1 MSGEL
6 IPRHRTGG
14 RQLERRISGALDEV
28 AARQLIT
35 ERIIKAKAQVGEEAM
50 YEVNYL
56 MSLLDVV
63 AKTNPA
69 AVPAAA
75 GIVQL
80 TVAGISRTVAEFGGS
95 L

>member
-1 MSGEL
+1 MSGS
-6 IPRHRTGG
+6 
-14 RQLERRISGALDEV
+14 LERYGGPNRELARRVSGTLNEV
-28 AARQLIT
+28 AARQLIA
-35 ERIIKAKAQVGEEAM
+35 ERTIRAKAQVGEEAM

-56 MSLLDVV
+56 VSLLDVV

-75 GIVQL
+75 SIVQL
-80 TVAGISRTVAEFGGS
+80 TVAGIARTVGKFGAS

>member
-1 MSGEL
+1 MSEL
-6 IPRHRTGG
+6 VPRSQLSGKH
-14 RQLERRISGALDEV
+14 LERRTNGVLNEV

-80 TVAGISRTVAEFGGS
+80 TVAGIARSVADFGSS

>member
-1 MSGEL
+1 VRESDN
-6 IPRHRTGG
+6 
-14 RQLERRISGALDEV
+14 RQLARRISSELSVVSRQQAV
-28 AARQLIT
+28 A

-56 MSLLDVV
+56 VSLLDVV

-69 AVPAAA
+69 AVPTAAS
-75 GIVQL
+75 IVQL
-80 TVAGISRTVAEFGGS
+80 TAAGILRTVGELGAS

>member
-1 MSGEL
+1 MSQLQHYQGGSQL
-6 IPRHRTGG
+6 ARRTT
-14 RQLERRISGALDEV
+14 GALNQV
-28 AARQLIT
+28 ASEQAIA
-35 ERIIKAKAQVGEEAM
+35 ERIIRAKAQVGEEAM

-56 MSLLDVV
+56 VSLLDVV

-80 TVAGISRTVAEFGGS
+80 TVAGIARTVGSFGAS